1 MKTVIFSLFFSLS
14 ALITS
19 FAQTSVM
26 DFFNARMKA
35 YKTELRKSNITDET
49 PFQNNK
55 NITVKDVK
63 NGFLRY
69 NLPYAEGFE
78 EMAYYIPTQGNRF
91 TVVASFACGPGCET
105 DLPTFYELE
114 NGNLV
119 DKTDKYLPKATREEI
134 KAALTKAE
142 SKIVLSDKDAPLG
155 MWVKVPQQGT
165 TILIGFKEDAGI
177 TEDGKFHVIYE
188 LVYTRANGTFKA
200 VKK

>member
-1 MKTVIFSLFFSLS
+1 
-14 ALITS
+14 
-19 FAQTSVM
+19 M

-35 YKTELRKSNITDET
+35 YKAELRKSKITDET

-55 NITVKDVK
+55 NITVKDIK

-69 NLPYAEGFE
+69 DLPYAEGFE
-78 EMAYYIPTQGNRF
+78 EMAYYIPAQGTKF
-91 TVVASFACGPGCET
+91 AAVASFACGPACET

-119 DKTDKYLPKATREEI
+119 DKTEKYLPKATREEI

-142 SKIVLSDKDAPLG
+142 SKIVLSDKDASLG

-165 TILIGFKEDAGI
+165 TILIGFKEDAGVS
-177 TEDGKFHVIYE
+177 EDGKFHIVYE

-200 VKK
+200 VRK

>member
-1 MKTVIFSLFFSLS
+1 MRTIIFSLFFTLFVF
-14 ALITS
+14 TS
-19 FAQTSVM
+19 SVAQTSVM

-35 YKTELRKSNITDET
+35 YKAELRKGKITDET

-55 NITVKDVK
+55 NITVKDIK

-69 NLPYAEGFE
+69 DLPYAEGFE
-78 EMAYYIPTQGNRF
+78 EMAYYIPTQGNKF
-91 TVVASFACGPGCET
+91 AVIASFACGPACET

-134 KAALTKAE
+134 KEALTKAE
-142 SKIVLSDKDAPLG
+142 SKIVLSDKDASLG

-165 TILIGFKEDAGI
+165 TIFIGFKEDAGI
-177 TEDGKFHVIYE
+177 SEDGKFHQIYE

-200 VKK
+200 VRK